1 MEYGIFSALN
11 ILIYGRCFS
20 IAQLLFK
27 LLSVEVFAKLTLTAG
42 ILVVVIIVIT
52 TLVIREYLFEEQL
65 KKMGLLISHLW

>member
-42 ILVVVIIVIT
+42 ILVVVIVIT
-52 TLVIREYLFEEQL
+52 TLVIREYFSEKKL
-65 KKMGLLISHLW
+65 KKYGFID

>member
-1 MEYGIFSALN
+1 MEYCIFSALN

-42 ILVVVIIVIT
+42 ILVVIIVIT
-52 TLVIREYLFEEQL
+52 TLVIREYFSEKKL
-65 KKMGLLISHLW
+65 KKYGFID

>member
-27 LLSVEVFAKLTLTAG
+27 LLSVEVFAKLTLTAE
-42 ILVVVIIVIT
+42 ILVVIIVIT
-52 TLVIREYLFEEQL
+52 TLVIREYFSEKQL
-65 KKMGLLISHLW
+65 KKYGFID

>member
-42 ILVVVIIVIT
+42 ILVVIIVLT
-52 TLVIREYLFEEQL
+52 TLVIREYFSEKKL
-65 KKMGLLISHLW
+65 KKYGFID

>member
-42 ILVVVIIVIT
+42 ILVVIIVIT
-52 TLVIREYLFEEQL
+52 TLVIREYSSEKKL
-65 KKMGLLISHLW
+65 KKYGFID

>member
-42 ILVVVIIVIT
+42 ILVVIIVIT
-52 TLVIREYLFEEQL
+52 TLVIREYLSEKQL
-65 KKMGLLISHLW
+65 KKDGFID

>member
-42 ILVVVIIVIT
+42 IFVVIIVIT
-52 TLVIREYLFEEQL
+52 TLVIREYLSEKQL
-65 KKMGLLISHLW
+65 KKDGFMDSDLW

>member
-27 LLSVEVFAKLTLTAG
+27 LLCVELFAKLTLTAG
-42 ILVVVIIVIT
+42 ILVVIIVIT
-52 TLVIREYLFEEQL
+52 TLVIREYLSEKQL
-65 KKMGLLISHLW
+65 KKRWVY

>member
-1 MEYGIFSALN
+1 VEYGIFSALN

-42 ILVVVIIVIT
+42 ILVVIIVIT
-52 TLVIREYLFEEQL
+52 TLVIREYFSEKKL
-65 KKMGLLISHLW
+65 KKYGFID

>member
-27 LLSVEVFAKLTLTAG
+27 LLSVEVFAKLTLSAE
-42 ILVVVIIVIT
+42 ILVVIIVIT
-52 TLVIREYLFEEQL
+52 TLVIREYLSEKQL
-65 KKMGLLISHLW
+65 KKRWVY

>member
-42 ILVVVIIVIT
+42 ILVVVIVIT
-52 TLVIREYLFEEQL
+52 TLVIREYLSEKQL

>member
-42 ILVVVIIVIT
+42 ILVVIIVIT
-52 TLVIREYLFEEQL
+52 TLVIREYLSEKQL
-65 KKMGLLISHLW
+65 KKDVFID

>member
-42 ILVVVIIVIT
+42 ILVVIIVIT
-52 TLVIREYLFEEQL
+52 TLVIREYFSEKKL
-65 KKMGLLISHLW
+65 KKRWVY

>member
-42 ILVVVIIVIT
+42 ILVVIIVIT
-52 TLVIREYLFEEQL
+52 TLVIREYLSEKQL
-65 KKMGLLISHLW
+65 KKRWVY

>member
-27 LLSVEVFAKLTLTAG
+27 LLSVEVFAKLTLSAE
-42 ILVVVIIVIT
+42 ILVVIIVIT
-52 TLVIREYLFEEQL
+52 TLVIREYFSEKKL
-65 KKMGLLISHLW
+65 KKYGFID

>member
-42 ILVVVIIVIT
+42 ILVVIIVIT
-52 TLVIREYLFEEQL
+52 TLVIRQYFSEKKL
-65 KKMGLLISHLW
+65 KKYGFID

>member
-42 ILVVVIIVIT
+42 ILVVIIVIT
-52 TLVIREYLFEEQL
+52 TLVIREYFSEKKL
-65 KKMGLLISHLW
+65 KKYGFID